1 MESNENLDRIYK
13 LSEFADS
20 DLEDIYEY
28 SFGEF
33 GFMQAEDYLEGAH
46 KLFKQLTFFPKEG
59 ILRKDIGENIRSI
72 PYQSHIVFYL
82 IYEKSILII
91 RILHHSQNV
100 QDYFK

>member
-1 MESNENLDRIYK
+1 MVSNDNFDRIYK

-28 SFGEF
+28 SFAEF
-33 GFMQAEDYLEGAH
+33 GFMQAEDYLEGVH
-46 KLFKQLTFFPKEG
+46 NLFEQLTLFPNEG
-59 ILRKDIGENIRSI
+59 ILRKDIAENIRSI

-91 RILHHSQNV
+91 RILHQSQNA
-100 QDYFK
+100 QDYF